1 MQELDIS
8 KIQAGVFQ
16 NVSSYSGIEV
26 AVELLSFETTDS
38 HVFDLIGN
46 SDCAKKAR
54 VGLIWEIRWKED
66 QTFEVKETH
75 LLYSGEI
82 KEQFVFCKEDYE
94 IGSEAYD
101 EEYADII
108 RVLEGKAK
116 EFEKNRKLKDS
127 YGFHRLSFVTYEK
140 REDGKPVVKWITAE
154 HVYFENQ
161 KYSSQGIRRSKN
173 IGEIVCVPSNN
184 DYETWDIYDM
194 AVGRWRNYE
203 ITEHL
208 TSVHV
213 VADVSM
219 TPYGGE
225 KVGYHIDE
233 IYKGYQYFMNEIKT
247 VSDKLI
253 STNRKNKWLQL
264 SGMDIERMDELTKV
278 LMMEAYLKH
287 GVKAFCYPLSE
298 EMQNKSVQEFLWEQ
312 DSLVDYIEK
321 LSMILNGMDF
331 ATLLEAFMY
340 LKEYPKADILDVAY
354 RFVERHFNEGYT
366 IGKVFLAIVDR
377 DSLADLGAKADAKVC
392 LYDEKTHFVFAKRLM
407 RKTDFS
413 YVLFDEA
420 QVCSV
425 ERVETEAYMF
435 ENTYEEDG
443 KRYMHAFNGH
453 VIPVRIVGYMEDGRP
468 QVVYANE
475 WC

>member
-108 RVLEGKAK
+108 RVLEVKAR

-127 YGFHRLSFVTYEK
+127 YGFHRLSFITYEK

-161 KYSSQGIRRSKN
+161 KYSSQGIRCSKN

-184 DYETWDIYDM
+184 DYETW
-194 AVGRWRNYE
+194 
-203 ITEHL
+203 
-208 TSVHV
+208 
-213 VADVSM
+213 
-219 TPYGGE
+219 
-225 KVGYHIDE
+225 
-233 IYKGYQYFMNEIKT
+233 
-247 VSDKLI
+247 
-253 STNRKNKWLQL
+253 
-264 SGMDIERMDELTKV
+264 
-278 LMMEAYLKH
+278 
-287 GVKAFCYPLSE
+287 C
-298 EMQNKSVQEFLWEQ
+298 
-312 DSLVDYIEK
+312 
-321 LSMILNGMDF
+321 
-331 ATLLEAFMY
+331 
-340 LKEYPKADILDVAY
+340 
-354 RFVERHFNEGYT
+354 
-366 IGKVFLAIVDR
+366 
-377 DSLADLGAKADAKVC
+377 
-392 LYDEKTHFVFAKRLM
+392 
-407 RKTDFS
+407 
-413 YVLFDEA
+413 
-420 QVCSV
+420 
-425 ERVETEAYMF
+425 
-435 ENTYEEDG
+435 
-443 KRYMHAFNGH
+443 
-453 VIPVRIVGYMEDGRP
+453 
-468 QVVYANE
+468 
-475 WC
+475 